1 MKIKDITSITNFT
14 SEIIIFV
21 PSKYFNSDKQNSC
34 NQFKKYKE
42 KYTAIYDPRFY
53 PNGPKMETSELEIH
67 LIEPD
72 IYEYDIPTLNIYTK

>member
-1 MKIKDITSITNFT
+1 MKVKDITSITNFT

-21 PSKYFNSDKQNSC
+21 PSKYFNSDKQDSYI
-34 NQFKKYKE
+34 QFEKYKE

-53 PNGPKMETSELEIH
+53 PNGPKMKTSELEVH

-72 IYEYDIPTLNIYTK
+72 VYEYDIPTLNIYTK

>member
-1 MKIKDITSITNFT
+1 MKVKDITSITNFT

-34 NQFKKYKE
+34 NQFKKY
-42 KYTAIYDPRFY
+42 TAIYDPRFY
-53 PNGPKMETSELEIH
+53 PNGPKMETSELEVH

-72 IYEYDIPTLNIYTK
+72 IYEYDIPALNIYTK

>member
-1 MKIKDITSITNFT
+1 MKIKDLTSITNFT

-21 PSKYFNSDKQNSC
+21 PSKYFNSDKQNPC

-42 KYTAIYDPRFY
+42 KYTPIYDPRFY
-53 PNGPKMETSELEIH
+53 PNGPKMETSELEVH

-72 IYEYDIPTLNIYTK
+72 IYEYDIPALNVYTK